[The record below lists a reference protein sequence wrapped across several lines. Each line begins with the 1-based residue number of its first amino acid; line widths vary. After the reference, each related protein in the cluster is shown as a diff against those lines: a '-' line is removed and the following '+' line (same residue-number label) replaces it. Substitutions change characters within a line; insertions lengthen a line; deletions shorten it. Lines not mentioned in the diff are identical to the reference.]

1 MTQHFFF
8 FYKKRKPVLKEKTK
22 TSLKEKLYQK
32 KSESEDKDDGLFKSG
47 KGFRA

>member
-8 FYKKRKPVLKEKTK
+8 LGKRKPVLKEKAK

-32 KSESEDKDDGLFKSG
+32 NSEAFLVKFFACKKVCL
-47 KGFRA
+47 